1 MRMPATEE
9 NLEQFPDHSALP
21 GSPLLKGLPG
31 FNQLDSVLARKVPG
45 RPDTVLC
52 GRVEIAEV
60 TDESGITRSRFQ
72 DLGSS
77 PELF

>member
-31 FNQLDSVLARKVPG
+31 FEQLDSVLTRKVRGETQMG
-45 RPDTVLC
+45 RLVVEWEQRKWLMNQGLHVPDFK
-52 GRVEIAEV
+52 
-60 TDESGITRSRFQ
+60 TR
-72 DLGSS
+72 
-77 PELF
+77 